1 MIYTQEEKC
10 RKFEKFS
17 FVYLVIIKET
27 KVSLINLLNNKFANY
42 AKEFE
47 SIHESRYF
55 NYSFDKN

>member
-27 KVSLINLLNNKFANY
+27 KVSLINLLNNGNY